1 MRRRQRNGIPSKY
14 LLVILSIVCIVML
27 FVSYA
32 TNFTGGPLKTVAN
45 YIFVPMQK
53 GLDYVGNNI
62 SSSNEDAKSK
72 KELIQENAELRKQV
86 NDLTTQITNIRLQ
99 QAELDELQE
108 LFELDQQYDYKT
120 TGARIIAKSTSNWYD
135 TFTLNKGY
143 NDGIEVNMNV
153 IAGSG
158 LVGIITEVGPNY
170 SVVRAIID
178 DTSNVSGMVVDT
190 GDNLIVSG
198 NLMSMTESNLLDI
211 TNLED
216 ADDLAKLGDAV
227 VTSNISD
234 KFLPGILIGYITSI
248 DSDSSSLTKTGTI
261 TPVVDFKHLKDVL
274 IILETKES
282 AL

>member
-32 TNFTGGPLKTVAN
+32 TNFTGGPLKTIAN

>member
-1 MRRRQRNGIPSKY
+1 MRRRQRNGVPSKY

-62 SSSNEDAKSK
+62 SSSNDDAKSK

-99 QAELDELQE
+99 QAELNELQE